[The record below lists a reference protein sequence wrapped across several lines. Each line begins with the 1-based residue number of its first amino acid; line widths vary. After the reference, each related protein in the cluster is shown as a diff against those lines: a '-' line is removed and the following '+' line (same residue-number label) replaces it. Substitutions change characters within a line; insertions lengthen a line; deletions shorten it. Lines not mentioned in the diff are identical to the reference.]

1 MSQGSQIRQGVSEA
15 RDAPKRAFVLLQR
28 KTDLSRSRLLTGRQS
43 ARLTKRTDLLV
54 RRMAAGDTPAPE
66 PPALLPVVPAVPP
79 PESAAPPPPAPP
91 ESAPPPTGRTSS
103 PPGAGRLI
111 RRKAAAPPAERPP
124 DSGLR
129 PEFIFDCEHCQQ
141 RIDATGFAMFA
152 ATQCPACSGLN
163 PVPGRLDHYLLRE
176 ALGEGGMGVV
186 YRARDE
192 HLHRD
197 VALKIIRRDL
207 LRDAGTA
214 AQFVREA
221 RAAARLNHPNIVHI
235 YAIGDIAGDPYI
247 VMELL
252 SRVRLDTLLAG
263 GQPLPELLVMY
274 TAYDMIRA
282 LDAARMAGLVH
293 GDIKPANVLY
303 NGHGQAKLIDFGLA
317 SFFQEKRGELWG
329 TPLYMAPE
337 KILQQGED
345 WRSDQFSLG
354 LTLWTACAGRA
365 PFDGKDTAEILRA
378 ILNEPLPDLGG
389 PRPGIDATLQS
400 VIARMC
406 AKDPA
411 ERFAEY
417 EEPLRLLK
425 QGIMEARRALA
436 GNLSFPPGLEPLQH
450 REVG

>member
-1 MSQGSQIRQGVSEA
+1 MSQGSQIRQGVSEWS
-15 RDAPKRAFVLLQR
+15 DPPKRAFVLLQR

-43 ARLTKRTDLLV
+43 ARLAKRTEMLV
-54 RRMAAGDTPAPE
+54 RRMAAGDTPAAE
-66 PPALLPVVPAVPP
+66 APPILPVIPVSPSPDPV
-79 PESAAPPPPAPP
+79 S
-91 ESAPPPTGRTSS
+91 PPPTVPPASQTLS

-111 RRKAAAPPAERPP
+111 RRKVAAPPAERPP
-124 DSGLR
+124 ESGLR
-129 PEFIFDCEHCQQ
+129 PEFIFECEHCQQ

-252 SRVRLDTLLAG
+252 SKVRLDTLLAG
-263 GQPLPELLVMY
+263 GQSLPELLVMY

-354 LTLWTACAGRA
+354 LTLWTACTGRA
-365 PFDGKDTAEILRA
+365 PFDGKDTADILRA
-378 ILNEPLPDLGG
+378 ILHEPLPDLDGS
-389 PRPGIDATLQS
+389 RPGIDATLQS
-400 VIARMC
+400 VISRMC

-411 ERFAEY
+411 ERYADY
-417 EEPLRLLK
+417 DEPLRQLK
-425 QGIMEARRALA
+425 HCIMEQRQALA
-436 GNLSFPPGLEPLQH
+436 GNLHFPAGLEPLQN

>member
-15 RDAPKRAFVLLQR
+15 RDAPKRAFILLQR

-66 PPALLPVVPAVPP
+66 SPAILPIAAAVPSPEPTAP
-79 PESAAPPPPAPP
+79 PPSAAPP
-91 ESAPPPTGRTSS
+91 SGQTVS

-111 RRKAAAPPAERPP
+111 RRKAVAPPVERTPE
-124 DSGLR
+124 SGLR
-129 PEFIFDCEHCQQ
+129 PEFVFECEHCQQ
-141 RIDATGFAMFA
+141 RIDATGFSMFA

-252 SRVRLDTLLAG
+252 TKVRLDTLLVG

-274 TAYDMIRA
+274 TAYDMVRA

-317 SFFQEKRGELWG
+317 SFFKEKRGELWG

-365 PFDGKDTAEILRA
+365 PFDGKDTAAILRA
-378 ILNEPLPDLGG
+378 ILHDPLPDLGG
-389 PRPGIDATLQS
+389 PRPGIDPVLVS

-406 AKDPA
+406 AKDPN
-411 ERFAEY
+411 ERYAEY
-417 EEPLRLLK
+417 EEPLRQLK
-425 QGIMEARRALA
+425 QGNMEQRRTMA
-436 GNLSFPPGLEPLQH
+436 GNLAFPAGLEPLLH